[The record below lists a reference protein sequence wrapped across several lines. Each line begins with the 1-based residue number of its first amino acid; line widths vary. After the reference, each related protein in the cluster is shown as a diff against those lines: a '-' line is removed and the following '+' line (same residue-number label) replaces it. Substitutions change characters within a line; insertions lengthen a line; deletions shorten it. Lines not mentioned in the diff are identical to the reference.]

1 MSYGTNTQTFY
12 GTRNEKM
19 ARVYTLDAIGYAYI
33 YRR

>member
-1 MSYGTNTQTFY
+1 MNTHTYYGTQK
-12 GTRNEKM
+12 EKM